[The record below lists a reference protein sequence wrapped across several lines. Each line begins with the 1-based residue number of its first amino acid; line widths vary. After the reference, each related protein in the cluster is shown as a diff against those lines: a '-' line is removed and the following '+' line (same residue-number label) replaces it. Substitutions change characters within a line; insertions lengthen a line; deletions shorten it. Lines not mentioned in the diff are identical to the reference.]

1 MAFKPESIAA
11 ATKLIDRDSK
21 KAARRRR
28 TAKRAVTRLRRR
40 AERIDPE
47 NAPGDFR
54 GGYLT

>member
-1 MAFKPESIAA
+1 MALKPESIAA
-11 ATKLIDRDSK
+11 ATRLIARTSK

-28 TAKRAVTRLRRR
+28 TAKHAVTRLRRR

-47 NAPGDFR
+47 GAPVDFR